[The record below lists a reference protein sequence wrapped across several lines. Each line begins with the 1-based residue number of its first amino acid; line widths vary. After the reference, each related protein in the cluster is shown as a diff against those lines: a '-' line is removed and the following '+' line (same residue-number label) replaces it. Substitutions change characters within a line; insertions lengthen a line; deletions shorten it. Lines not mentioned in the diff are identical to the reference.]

1 MIEFVLEQMINQRLT
16 VFFEF
21 TYECGQREIAVLY
34 LTNRVIVALCE
45 DFDSVRKLSLSSNI
59 LFFIE

>member
-1 MIEFVLEQMINQRLT
+1 MIEFVLEQMIDQRLT

-34 LTNRVIVALCE
+34 LTNRVIVALC
-45 DFDSVRKLSLSSNI
+45 
-59 LFFIE
+59 